1 MNAILGREAI
11 VSQITDILA
20 RFKAEHNMPN
30 FKKGIYLYGSPGV
43 GKTKFI
49 TDILTS
55 LNYNIVRYDSGDLRN
70 KGFVESLVHNNIL
83 NNNTIFGAGR
93 KMVIL
98 MDEIDGMNSGDKGGI
113 TALIKLIRQKKTKK
127 QKSEK
132 TIRIPIVC
140 IGNYGMDKKMVELV
154 KGCTAF
160 ELSVPTEL
168 QMEKLVHMFSIDGA
182 QEIEGADGDSRG
194 RLSQRRRRPAAEVAK
209 LVAYAAGDIRRLLFA
224 IRLYKEN
231 QNLFGGGGRAGAE
244 EGCGGAALDTV
255 FHIPARNKDSKNIV
269 HHLLNTP
276 EPMAR
281 HPAVITD
288 TNRTVVAL
296 LYHEN
301 VVDAFR
307 QVSVPRA
314 TSFYLRFL
322 DNMCFADF
330 IDRITFQN
338 QIWIFNEM
346 SSLLKVF
353 RGNKMFHDAF
363 PEMRGLYR
371 PAEVRFTKVLT
382 KYSTEYNNQLF
393 IYSLCQKMDL
403 DKTDM
408 LDFFRD
414 ARARFGGGAVD
425 TEFLSACEQKFD
437 HRWVSRLEAKRI
449 YRYLDKNV
457 PSEAAVEEL
466 EEVEYDDIVEYDAT
480 DNE

>member
-1 MNAILGREAI
+1 MNAILGRESI
-11 VSQITDILA
+11 VCQITDILA
-20 RFKAEHNMPN
+20 RFKTEHTMPN

-83 NNNTIFGAGR
+83 NNTAIFGAGR

-127 QKSEK
+127 QKTEK
-132 TIRIPIVC
+132 IIHIPIVC
-140 IGNYGMDKKMVELV
+140 IGNYGMDKKIVELV
-154 KGCTAF
+154 KGCSAF
-160 ELSVPTEL
+160 ELAPPTEI
-168 QMEKLVHMFSIDGA
+168 QMTKLAHMFSSGT
-182 QEIEGADGDSRG
+182 GST
-194 RLSQRRRRPAAEVAK
+194 AEVSRI
-209 LVAYAAGDIRRLLFA
+209 VAYAAGDIRRLLFA
-224 IRLYKEN
+224 IKLYKEN
-231 QNLFGGGGRAGAE
+231 PSLFGGGGE
-244 EGCGGAALDTV
+244 SVLDTV
-255 FHIPARNKDSKNIV
+255 FHNPARNKDSKNIV

-276 EPMAR
+276 EPIER
-281 HPAVITD
+281 HNAVITD
-288 TNRTVVAL
+288 TNRTIVAL

-307 QVSVPRA
+307 QVSGPRA
-314 TSFYLRFL
+314 PAFYLRFL

-346 SSLLKVF
+346 GSLLKVF

-393 IYSLCQKMDL
+393 IYALCQKMDL
-403 DKTDM
+403 DKKDM
-408 LDFFRD
+408 LAFFGDTRT
-414 ARARFGGGAVD
+414 RFGGGAVD
-425 TEFLSACEQKFD
+425 TEFLSACEKKFD

-457 PSEAAVEEL
+457 SSEAAMEEL
-466 EEVEYDDIVEYDAT
+466 DEMEEVECTDIIE